1 MPKQLHVVV
10 RTPDELLQELLASLR
25 PRSDLT
31 VEVVDL
37 TEGTPDYRHL
47 VERIFASDSVV
58 VW

>member
-1 MPKQLHVVV
+1 MPNQLHVVV
-10 RTPDELLQELLASLR
+10 RTPDELLRELMTALQKR
-25 PRSDLT
+25 PDGS

-37 TEGTPDYRHL
+37 TQGAPDYPRL